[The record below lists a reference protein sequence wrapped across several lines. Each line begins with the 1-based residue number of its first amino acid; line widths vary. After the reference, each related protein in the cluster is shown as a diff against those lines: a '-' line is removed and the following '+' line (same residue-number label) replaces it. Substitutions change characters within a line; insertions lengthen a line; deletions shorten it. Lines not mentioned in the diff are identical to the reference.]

1 MTEAQKRNIRLFKEA
16 LKEAIADYTDDVI
29 DEITEDYEGL
39 DPEII
44 ALTDI
49 IATITNYTEA

>member
-16 LKEAIADYTDDVI
+16 LKEAVANYADDVI

-49 IATITNYTEA
+49 IATIKNYTEA